1 MSLPHAFKRITLHLA
16 RSHDHPNG
24 SSRHGYD
31 IVAPLDADGRID
43 AHAWRQRREACRV
56 RRFWN
61 GEPDRIG
68 HLVHRAGGAGG
79 HTWTIDYDPDRSD
92 DDEAAFRFGDH
103 VMQTGEYVS
112 IRDDE
117 DEMHT
122 FRIVSVAVAD

>member
-16 RSHDHPNG
+16 RSREHPDG
-24 SSRHGYD
+24 SARHGYD
-31 IVAPLDADGRID
+31 IVAPLDANGRID
-43 AHAWRQRREACRV
+43 AHLWRERRDACRV

-79 HTWTIDYDPDRSD
+79 HTWLIDYDPDRTD

-103 VMQTGEYVS
+103 VMQPGEYVS

-122 FRIVSVAVAD
+122 FRIVSVIVAA